1 MARKK
6 SKRKSR
12 ILTRPLR
19 ITRPPVT
26 KTNFITKARLW
37 KLVSIS
43 ITLVGIVS
51 AYVTILGF
59 WLPRLNVQPLMMSD
73 SKDALSTNFSVT
85 NQGSMILYNVNIR
98 CKLKDS
104 LVKIVT
110 ETGQEG
116 IIGEVG
122 APEDSHPSLA
132 PMKSATFQCMLSLP
146 AQDDLDI
153 YIIVY
158 YRPAFYPFKRR
169 QAFRFVS
176 TTSSDGQLQ
185 WLPRPESDYDD
196 DDENPFDERR

>member
-12 ILTRPLR
+12 LLNRPSR
-19 ITRPPVT
+19 ITRPPG
-26 KTNFITKARLW
+26 NGFITKARLW
-37 KLVSIS
+37 KSASIL
-43 ITLVGIVS
+43 ITLVGIAS

-73 SKDALSTNFSVT
+73 AEDALSTNFSVS
-85 NQGSMILYNVNIR
+85 NQGSMMLYDMNIR

-104 LVKIVT
+104 LVKITT

-122 APEDSHPSLA
+122 GPEDNHPSLA

-146 AQDDLDI
+146 VEDGLDI
-153 YIIVY
+153 FIIVY

-176 TTSSDGQLQ
+176 TTSSDGQMQ
-185 WLPRPESDYDD
+185 WLPQPESDYDD
-196 DDENPFDERR
+196 DSENPFDERR